1 MSMIR
6 NAVAFFVLIVFS
18 VPLLMN
24 IGYPLFILSEIGLDV
39 GNIGSTALFFACT
52 LPVTIMTAMKG
63 KSLADAIDP
72 NEEIIKDSPK
82 TMA

>member
-1 MSMIR
+1 MIR
-6 NAVAFFVLIVFS
+6 NAVAFFVLIVFC

-24 IGYPLFILSEIGLDV
+24 IGYPLYYLSEVGLNF

-52 LPVTIMTAMKG
+52 LPITIMTAMKG

-72 NEEIIKDSPK
+72 NEDTIKEGPK